1 MSEPLPS
8 ITDEDARMLAS
19 AQSFERGVGYFR
31 SSALSTPGVWGTNCA
46 STVTARDTPLTGYR
60 PGWGLTESKMP
71 ARRKVGVLQ
80 GWVRAKIDF
89 SGDVVFAN
97 CRFSQEAEFKY
108 SDFAGSASFQG
119 TTFRRTANFKYT
131 ELRDYISPMLR
142 LCLRP

>member
-60 PGWGLTESKMP
+60 PGWGLTESKMHFAIAP
-71 ARRKVGVLQ
+71 MIGV
-80 GWVRAKIDF
+80 
-89 SGDVVFAN
+89 
-97 CRFSQEAEFKY
+97 
-108 SDFAGSASFQG
+108 GSANISLRSFLPG
-119 TTFRRTANFKYT
+119 
-131 ELRDYISPMLR
+131 
-142 LCLRP
+142 